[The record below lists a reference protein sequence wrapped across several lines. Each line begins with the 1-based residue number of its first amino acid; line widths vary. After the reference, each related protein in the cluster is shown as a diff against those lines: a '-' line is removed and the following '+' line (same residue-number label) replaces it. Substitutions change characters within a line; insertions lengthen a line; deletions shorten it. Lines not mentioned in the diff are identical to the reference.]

1 MHKIQIKVF
10 KILIAI
16 SICIQFPLSLNAQ
29 NQDLNESLQ
38 IADSLFAVRQYTQAL
53 QIYEAIFET
62 AEMQSPSMLLK
73 MAYIH
78 EGLNKIPDAMYYLNL
93 YYLDT
98 NDEATL
104 QKMNQLAGKNG
115 LRGYDI
121 GGYEVIVRYYHVFF
135 DQIIMAVAALSLLFL
150 IWLGY
155 FRLIKKKFSINPAI
169 GLMVSCGIL
178 FYLINFGQTSN
189 LGIIE
194 SSNSYLM
201 SGPSS
206 SSDVIEIVDAG
217 HRVKIIDHND
227 VWLKIKWDGKT
238 AYTKEKNIRRISLL

>member
-10 KILIAI
+10 KILMAI
-16 SICIQFPLSLNAQ
+16 SICFLSPNPLKAQ
-29 NQDLNESLQ
+29 NQDLDESLQ
-38 IADSLFAVRQYTQAL
+38 IADSLFSVRQYTQAL

-104 QKMNQLAGKNG
+104 HKMNQLAGKNG

-121 GGYEVIVRYYHVFF
+121 GGYEVLVRYYHVFF
-135 DQIIMAVAALSLLFL
+135 DQIIIGVAGLAILFIL
-150 IWLGY
+150 WLGY
-155 FRLIKKKFSINPAI
+155 WKLIKKKFSINPAI
-169 GLMVSCGIL
+169 GLIVCCCIL
-178 FYLINFGQTSN
+178 FYLINFGQDSN

-227 VWLKIKWDGKT
+227 VWLKIQWDGGT